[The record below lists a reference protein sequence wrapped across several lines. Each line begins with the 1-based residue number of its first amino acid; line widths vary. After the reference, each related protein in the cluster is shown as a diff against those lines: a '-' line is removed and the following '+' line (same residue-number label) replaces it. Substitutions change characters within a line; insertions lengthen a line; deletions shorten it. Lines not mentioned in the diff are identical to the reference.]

1 MFPFP
6 PDLLHLIPDTI
17 IVVDNK
23 GEITWVNN
31 KVTKLLG
38 YQPAELVG
46 KTVEYLIPERYQEKH
61 VPIRNSFI
69 NHPSERSMG
78 TVAGLWAVD
87 KNKKEIP
94 VSIELNHYKQSGNTY
109 TVCSM
114 RTLTEKEL
122 VITALYKIQERLEFS
137 QSLAHVGTWDWDITN
152 EVLVWT
158 DEIYRIFGLTPQEFN
173 ATYEAFLS
181 YIHPDDRQL
190 VIDAVN
196 TAISDDVP
204 YKIIHRVVT
213 PSGEVK
219 HVLEKGHVIR
229 DENSVPLRMLGAV
242 LDVTQLIENEG
253 KLTQLAHFDDLT
265 QLPNRALCRKKIED
279 KIAIAQL
286 KKKNFSILYID
297 LDNFKNIND
306 TQGHLIGDEFL
317 HEIAVILSNNLP
329 KNTYLARL
337 GGDEFIIISDFY
349 DHNSVTDHTNQ
360 LLCEQITSLLQVR
373 KSYAN
378 CIVDITASIGVAVF
392 PLHGK
397 SFKELLSAADQAMY
411 QVKGKEK
418 NNYGVYNPEIEEKRI
433 NQLKLVSDM
442 HTSLQ
447 NNDFQVYYQ
456 AKQSL
461 KSNTFIGC
469 EALVRWD
476 HPKLGRLSPIEFI
489 PLAENSGLIIPL
501 GKFVLDKACQFA
513 KNWQA
518 HSTLPIT
525 VSINVSAAQLKS
537 EFFVDD
543 VKEAIKTAGIKGN
556 QIELE
561 ITESLLMED
570 IETTIKTLLKL
581 KTIGVAISI
590 DDFGTGYSSLSYLK
604 KLPVDTLK
612 IDKSF
617 IDGLPGTEDD
627 SAIVSSIVA
636 LANSLQL
643 KTVAEGVES
652 QEQKVFLSVLGC
664 DAIQGYLYSKP
675 IPASEFFLKFV

>member
-1 MFPFP
+1 MSPFHS
-6 PDLLHLIPDTI
+6 DLLDLIPDTI

-23 GEITWVNN
+23 GKITWVNN
-31 KVTKLLG
+31 SVTKLLG
-38 YQPAELVG
+38 YQPAELVDR
-46 KTVEYLIPERYQEKH
+46 TVEYLIPKRYREKH
-61 VPIRNSFI
+61 VPIRNSFM
-69 NHPSERSMG
+69 NNPSERSMG
-78 TVAGLWAVD
+78 TVAGLWALD

-94 VSIELNHYKQSGNTY
+94 VSIELNHYKESGNTY

-152 EVLVWT
+152 ETLVWT
-158 DEIYRIFGLTPQEFN
+158 DEIYRIFGLTPQEFD

-181 YIHPDDRQL
+181 YIHPEDKQS

-196 TAISDDVP
+196 TAISDNVP
-204 YKIIHRVVT
+204 YEIIHRVVR
-213 PSGEVK
+213 PSGEVR
-219 HVLEKGHVIR
+219 HVLEKGHVVR
-229 DENSVPLRMLGAV
+229 DKHSAPLRMLGAV
-242 LDVTQLIENEG
+242 LDITQLIEKEE

-265 QLPNRALCRKKIED
+265 QLPNRALCRKKVED
-279 KIAIAQL
+279 KITIAEL
-286 KKKNFSILYID
+286 NKKNFSILYID

-317 HEIAVILSNNLP
+317 HEIAIILSNNLP

-337 GGDEFIIISDFY
+337 GGDEFIIVSDFY
-349 DHNSVTDHTNQ
+349 DHNSVTDKTNQ

-373 KSYAN
+373 KYYAN

-397 SFKELLSAADQAMY
+397 SFNELVSSADQAMY
-411 QVKGKEK
+411 QVKEKDK

-447 NNDFQVYYQ
+447 NSDFQVYYQ

-461 KSNTFIGC
+461 KNNTLTGC
-469 EALVRWD
+469 EALIRWE
-476 HPKLGRLSPIEFI
+476 HPILGRISPVDFI
-489 PLAENSGLIIPL
+489 PLAESSGLIIPI
-501 GKFVLDKACQFA
+501 GRFVLDKACQFA
-513 KNWQA
+513 KNWQH
-518 HSTLPIT
+518 HSKLPMT

-537 EFFVDD
+537 EYFVDD
-543 VKEAIKTAGIKGN
+543 VKESIIKAGIEGN

-561 ITESLLMED
+561 ITESLLMEN
-570 IETTIKTLLKL
+570 IEKTIKTLLKL
-581 KTIGVAISI
+581 KSIGVAISI

-617 IDGLPGTEDD
+617 IDGLPKTEDD
-627 SAIVSSIVA
+627 LAIVSSIVA

-652 QEQKVFLSVLGC
+652 QEQKVLLSVLGC
-664 DAIQGYLYSKP
+664 DAMQGYLYSKP
-675 IPASEFFLKFV
+675 IPENEFILKFV